1 LLGESGFDLWADA
14 GCGFDVV
21 SADFPSNA
29 CRLGGLGLSMSRFSM
44 SSSIIDRGRLLGD
57 ERGSVEVVAFFGE
70 GRLTGGAKAAEKVGL
85 VLLLDCVSTEI
96 DVDLDGT
103 LGVNEN
109 GMEAVTL
116 SLEPLVTG
124 CLETS
129 LEGGGRK
136 TENFGGCWKGGG
148 CTTIVLG
155 AMD

>member
-1 LLGESGFDLWADA
+1 MLGESGFDLWTDA

-21 SADFPSNA
+21 STDLPSNA

-44 SSSIIDRGRLLGD
+44 SSSITGRGRLFGD
-57 ERGSVEVVAFFGE
+57 ERGSAEVVVFFGE

-85 VLLLDCVSTEI
+85 GLLLDCVSTEI
-96 DVDLDGT
+96 GVDLDGT

-109 GMEAVTL
+109 GVEAITL
-116 SLEPLVTG
+116 SLESLLTG
-124 CLETS
+124 CLGTS

-136 TENFGGCWKGGG
+136 TENFGGCWGGG
-148 CTTIVLG
+148 CTTDALG